1 MTIPLF
7 LKALSAYTDNELMQR
22 IAQKGDDKA
31 FDELYRRHVRRLIG
45 FFFRQMNRDEALAA
59 DLVQDTF
66 LKVWTNRERWKSGD
80 EFIPWLFTIAYN
92 ICKNEYRH
100 QNYQAEYEEETRLTG
115 IEEMTNDLDKRIDDS
130 IFDQMLKTAL
140 SRMTPETRILFS
152 LRFEEELQVA
162 QIAEVMG
169 IPEGTVKSRLN
180 TLTNKLKDKFK
191 NYGNI

>member
-1 MTIPLF
+1 MTTPLL
-7 LKALSAYTDNELMQR
+7 LKALSTYTNEELMQR

-31 FDELYRRHVRRLIG
+31 FDELYRRHVRRLMG
-45 FFFRQMNRDEALAA
+45 FFFRQMNRNEDLAA
-59 DLVQDTF
+59 DLTQDTF
-66 LKVWTNRERWKSGD
+66 LKVWINRERWKAGN
-80 EFIPWLFTIAYN
+80 EFIPWLFAIACN

-100 QNYQAEYEEETRLTG
+100 CNYQSEYEEETKLTG
-115 IEEMTNDLDKRIDDS
+115 TEEMANDFDKRIDDS
-130 IFDQMLKTAL
+130 IFDQLLKSEL
-140 SRMTPETRILFS
+140 SRFAPEARMLFS

-169 IPEGTVKSRLN
+169 IPEGTVKSRLH